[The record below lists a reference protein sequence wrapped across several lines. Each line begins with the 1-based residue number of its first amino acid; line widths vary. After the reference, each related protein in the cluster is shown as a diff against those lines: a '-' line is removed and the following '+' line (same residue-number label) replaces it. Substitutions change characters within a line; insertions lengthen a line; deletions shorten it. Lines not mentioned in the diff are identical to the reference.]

1 MARLMYCIKRLKFVL
16 LTPGSDRVV
25 SRLFEEGEALVPR
38 EKKGEGRFAALVK
51 KRTDIFHFYKLFLT
65 LNKLSLKFAN
75 KCKMF
80 EPATIIYL

>member
-38 EKKGEGRFAALVK
+38 ERGEITALVK